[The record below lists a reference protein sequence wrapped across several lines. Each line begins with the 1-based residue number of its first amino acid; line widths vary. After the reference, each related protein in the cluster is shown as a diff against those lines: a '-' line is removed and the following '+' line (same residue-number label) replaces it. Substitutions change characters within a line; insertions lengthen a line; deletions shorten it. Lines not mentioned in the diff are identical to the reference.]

1 MEPPHLHPGLPTRA
15 EDRRLVTDCPL
26 FYNWRRMSTNIT
38 RARVERAAQ
47 IRRRWR
53 QQSEPVPFKDGSLL
67 AVFYLLVTSVF
78 SVISLLV
85 ANFLVHG
92 EGKSTIGYVI
102 CINLLL
108 LCVSALAARLLLGQ
122 LAPFV
127 LKRNSRISLLC
138 VIITLTN
145 ILQTTTL
152 VVAVRFASNHP
163 HFLPPGLTSGF
174 LGESLP
180 FLMPFLFAPAL
191 ATMLVSRGAG
201 IAIGVSM
208 AIQNLFFVPKETV
221 LPILVIG
228 TIVCVSLPWLL
239 RTVYRRSNLLEIF
252 TLVGCFQLVGV
263 LLHILLRCHTPHA
276 SVPTFAFA
284 KADVI
289 LTFGSIVID
298 AFATLAIMPVLEYL
312 FGTSS
317 NIRLRFFEDSNL
329 PLLKQLKE
337 QAPGTYTHSLN
348 VAELA
353 SDAAEAI
360 GANRMLARVGS
371 LYHDIGKLAN
381 PQMFIENLPRDS
393 VNPQDGKKG
402 LESALIIRSHVND
415 GLAFGKDLPSSIKN
429 IIATHHG
436 NGLIYTCWKKAEKEE
451 LELAEKNGCTPSRI
465 DKNSFRYTGGR
476 PDTAEAAIVMMADSI
491 EAASH
496 SWGNVSLSNIE
507 HKVTEIIDG
516 KISDGLLNEAPISL
530 PQILELKRIFVE
542 RIASMM
548 HRRIDYK
555 MPPPEVPQSMD
566 NTTVLLKPS
575 APLER
580 VP

>member
-1 MEPPHLHPGLPTRA
+1 M
-15 EDRRLVTDCPL
+15 
-26 FYNWRRMSTNIT
+26 NTNIT
-38 RARVERAAQ
+38 RARVERADQ

-53 QQSEPVPFKDGSLL
+53 QQAEQIPFKDGSLL
-67 AVFYLLVTSVF
+67 AVFYLVVTSIF

-85 ANFLVHG
+85 SNFLVHG
-92 EGKSTIGYVI
+92 EGRSTIGYLI
-102 CINLLL
+102 GLNLLL
-108 LCVSALAARLLLGQ
+108 LCVSALTARLLLGQ

-138 VIITLTN
+138 VIIMLTN
-145 ILQTTTL
+145 LLQTSTL
-152 VVAVRFASNHP
+152 VVAGNFVKNHP
-163 HFLPPGLTSGF
+163 SLLPSGLGAAYF
-174 LGESLP
+174 PESLP

-208 AIQNLFFVPKETV
+208 AVQNLFFVRPETI

-228 TIVCVSLPWLL
+228 IVVCVTLPCLL
-239 RTVYRRSNLLEIF
+239 QTVYRRSNLLEIF
-252 TLVGCFQLVGV
+252 GLVGCFQLVGI
-263 LLHILLRCHTPHA
+263 LLHALLRCYWPHD
-276 SVPTFAFA
+276 SVPTFAFV
-284 KADVI
+284 KADVV

-298 AFATLAIMPVLEYL
+298 ALATLAVMPVLEHL

-317 NIRLRFFEDSNL
+317 NIRLRFYEDSNL

-371 LYHDIGKLAN
+371 LYHDIGKLVN

-415 GLAFGKDLPSSIKN
+415 GLAFGKDLPSPIQN

-436 NGLIYTCWKKAEKEE
+436 NSLIYTCWKKAVKEE
-451 LELAEKNGCTPSRI
+451 QEAAEKTGRPPSRI
-465 DKNSFRYTGGR
+465 DENAFRYTGGR

-496 SWGNVSLSNIE
+496 SWGNVTLSNIE
-507 HKVTEIIDG
+507 HKVSEIIDG
-516 KISDGLLNEAPISL
+516 KLHDGLLNEAPISL

-542 RIASMM
+542 RIATMM

-555 MPPPEVPQSMD
+555 MPPPDIPQSLD

-575 APLER
+575 VPLEQK
-580 VP
+580 P

>member
-1 MEPPHLHPGLPTRA
+1 M
-15 EDRRLVTDCPL
+15 
-26 FYNWRRMSTNIT
+26 NTNIT
-38 RARVERAAQ
+38 RARVERADQ

-53 QQSEPVPFKDGSLL
+53 QQAEPVPFKEGSLL
-67 AVFYLLVTSVF
+67 AVFYLVVTSFF

-92 EGKSTIGYVI
+92 ANRSTIWYVI
-102 CINLLL
+102 GTNLLL
-108 LCVSALAARLLLGQ
+108 LCVSALTARLLLGQ
-122 LAPFV
+122 LAPSV

-145 ILQTTTL
+145 ILQTSTM
-152 VVAVRFASNHP
+152 VIAGRFVSNYP
-163 HFLPPGLTSGF
+163 NLLPPGLDAAYF
-174 LGESLP
+174 PESLP
-180 FLMPFLFAPAL
+180 FLLPFLFAPAL

-208 AIQNLFFVPKETV
+208 AVQNLFFVSQQPV
-221 LPILVIG
+221 LLPVLVIG
-228 TIVCVSLPWLL
+228 IVVCVTLPCLL
-239 RTVYRRSNLLEIF
+239 QNVYRRSNLLEIF
-252 TLVGCFQLVGV
+252 TLVGCFQLVGI
-263 LLHILLRCHTPHA
+263 LFHILWRCYWPHQ
-276 SVPTFAFA
+276 SVPTLAFV
-284 KADVI
+284 KADVV
-289 LTFGSIVID
+289 LTFGSIIID
-298 AFATLAIMPVLEYL
+298 AFATLAVMPILEHL

-317 NIRLRFFEDSNL
+317 NIRLRFYEDSNL

-415 GLAFGKDLPSSIKN
+415 GLAFGKDLPSPIQN

-436 NGLIYTCWKKAEKEE
+436 NSLIYTCWKKAVKEE
-451 LELAEKNGCTPSRI
+451 QEAAEKNGYTPSRI
-465 DKNSFRYTGGR
+465 DENSFRYTGGR
-476 PDTAEAAIVMMADSI
+476 PSTAEAAIVMMADSI

-496 SWGNVSLSNIE
+496 SWGNVTLSNIE
-507 HKVTEIIDG
+507 HKVSEIIDG
-516 KISDGLLNEAPISL
+516 KVHDGLLNEAPVSL

-542 RIASMM
+542 RIATMM

-555 MPPPEVPQSMD
+555 MPPPEIPQSMD

-575 APLER
+575 VPLDQK
-580 VP
+580 P